1 MLDVAATAPSVASAK
16 RGRARAVSVGHGVLD
31 NAAKTGVHFE
41 AVDLIAES
49 LYLVS
54 LYQSASGFA
63 FGVYCGRN
71 VASLTVNLRAE
82 VSSCETIL
90 TATRRKLFGE
100 VSAFGGDVSL
110 HLVAEIANSVADVRQ
125 AVVKLTELLTEQDF
139 LLACGGGI
147 LTKFALT
154 IPVVPIKSPKEK
166 EKNENPCAIATKT
179 VIVIA
184 ASGGS
189 KVGK

>member
-1 MLDVAATAPSVASAK
+1 MLDVATTAPGIASAK
-16 RGRARAVSVGHGVLD
+16 RGRARAISVGHGVLD
-31 NAAKTGVHFE
+31 NAAETGVHFK

-63 FGVYCGRN
+63 FRMDCGRN
-71 VASLTVNLRAE
+71 VASLTVNLCAE

-110 HLVAEIANSVADVRQ
+110 HLITEIADTVADVRQ
-125 AVVKLTELLTEQDF
+125 AVVELTELLTEQDF

-154 IPVVPIKSPKEK
+154 IPAVSIKSPKK
-166 EKNENPCAIATKT
+166 KK
-179 VIVIA
+179 
-184 ASGGS
+184 
-189 KVGK
+189 

>member
-1 MLDVAATAPSVASAK
+1 MLDVATTAPGIASAK
-16 RGRARAVSVGHGVLD
+16 RGRARAISVGHGVLD
-31 NAAKTGVHFE
+31 NAAETGVHFK

-63 FGVYCGRN
+63 LGVDCGRN
-71 VASLTVNLRAE
+71 VASLAVNLCAE

-100 VSAFGGDVSL
+100 VSAFGGNVSL
-110 HLVAEIANSVADVRQ
+110 HLITEIADTVADVSQ
-125 AVVKLTELLTEQDF
+125 AVVQLSELLSEQDF

-147 LTKFALT
+147 LPEFALT
-154 IPVVPIKSPKEK
+154 IPVVAIKAPKKEEK
-166 EKNENPCAIATKT
+166 D
-179 VIVIA
+179 
-184 ASGGS
+184 
-189 KVGK
+189 